1 MMSSLQTKLWMVTL
15 RKRYREILSD
25 IGKQVSTEQG
35 LNEHVLIIDGLNNF
49 IRTWAVSPATNAD
62 GQHIGGI
69 VGFLQT
75 IGLAIRTIMP
85 TRVII
90 AFDGKGGSARRKK
103 IFPEY
108 KAGRKPLKRPNRVEG
123 LTDESE
129 AENMRRQFRRLV
141 EYLDCLPVTVITMEN
156 IEADDTIAY
165 ISKQVLKNSKVTIM
179 STDKDFYQII
189 NDRISVWS
197 PTKKVIYDRK
207 RLEDEFEILAE
218 NFVYYRIIDGDKSD
232 NISGVRGLG
241 LKTIRKKFPLLV
253 DTKIVNIDDFLNVT
267 QLIEHKDILLRNYR
281 LMQLHNVD
289 IPGNAKLSIVDQVR
303 EGSSRLVK
311 YKLHKMFLED
321 TIDHAIRN
329 PDVWLQTCFNQ
340 LELILNNATNK

>member
-1 MMSSLQTKLWMVTL
+1 M
-15 RKRYREILSD
+15 RERYKEILSQISEHVRKEHSVD
-25 IGKQVSTEQG
+25 D
-35 LNEHVLIIDGLNNF
+35 HVLIIDGLNNF
-49 IRTWAVSPATNAD
+49 IRTWAASPATNSD

-75 IGLAIRTIMP
+75 IGLAIRTLGP

-90 AFDGKGGSARRKK
+90 TFDGKGGSARRKK
-103 IFPEY
+103 LYPEY

-123 LTDESE
+123 MTDEGE
-129 AENMRRQFRRLV
+129 AENMRRQFRRLI
-141 EYLDCLPVTVITMEN
+141 EYLDCLPVGVITIEN

-165 ISKQVLKNSKVTIM
+165 ISKQILKDSKVTIM

-197 PTKKVIYDRK
+197 PTKKVLYDRK
-207 RLEDEFEILAE
+207 KLEEEFEILAE

-232 NISGVRGLG
+232 NISGIRGLG
-241 LKTIRKKFPLLV
+241 LKTIRKKFPFLENKV
-253 DTKIVNIDDFLNVT
+253 IADIDNFLNVT
-267 QLIEHKDILLRNYR
+267 KLHEHKEVLERNYK

-289 IPGNAKLSIVDQVR
+289 IPGNAKLQIIDQVR
-303 EGSSRLVK
+303 DGSSRLVK
-311 YKLHKMFLED
+311 YKIHKMFLED

-329 PDVWLQTCFNQ
+329 PDVWLQDSFNK
-340 LELILNNATNK
+340 LDLILNNVPNK

>member
-15 RKRYREILSD
+15 RKRYRDILSD
-25 IGKQVSTEQG
+25 IGKQVSSEHG

-75 IGLAIRTIMP
+75 IGLAIRTLMP

-129 AENMRRQFRRLV
+129 AENMRRQFRRLI
-141 EYLDCLPVTVITMEN
+141 EYLNCLPVTVITMEN

-165 ISKQVLKNSKVTIM
+165 ISKQILNKSKITIM

-207 RLEDEFEILAE
+207 RLEEEFEILAE

-267 QLIEHKDILLRNYR
+267 QLIEHKDTLLRNYR

-311 YKLHKMFLED
+311 YKIHKMFLED

-340 LELILNNATNK
+340 LDLILNNAANK